1 MTITELIKYFRNNG
15 NKNEFFENN
24 SLDPES
30 EVIEIYMREP
40 FGIEKEIKLF
50 EIEKTGGNL
59 TYIHENIKYQNI
71 IDFYYFMDFIEE
83 SKIGK
88 HKYLTNEKL
97 AKIFL
102 NYCIND
108 A

>member
-1 MTITELIKYFRNNG
+1 MTITELINYFRNNG

-30 EVIEIYMREP
+30 EVIEIYMQEP
-40 FGIEKEIKLF
+40 LGIENEIKLF

-59 TYIHENIKYQNI
+59 TYINENIEYQNI

-88 HKYLTNEKL
+88 NKDLTDEKL
-97 AKIFL
+97 AEIFI